1 MVAGPA
7 FLQLPA
13 LRVEGIV
20 IFPHFQHL
28 LSPEDDQR
36 LVQRQPQHLVRRQ
49 ELALPDGVRLPVL
62 RCVIRYPPGVELLR
76 LAGYGYADLAGAVGD
91 ELRRQLVGAA
101 QEELGVA
108 VADDLLPLVQRVAVL
123 HLGQVLE
130 DAADGELP
138 GADGADLLC
147 QVCDGAAAVGEL
159 VRQDMHR
166 HREPP
171 AFPVPVRV
179 AHQLDEHEGHEQG
192 GEEVEGGVLIRGDA
206 EVRALLMARLRQ
218 ADLVVAGDLPNQ
230 PVLEY
235 LQPCPQPDDDTAA
248 HRVGC
253 LAEDVVGRLCRVG
266 DREQVEEAVQL
277 LFAAHGQQLV
287 HLPDV
292 LPLRRE
298 PLVHIQHECL
308 QKVHLRIVPEPVT
321 LW

>member
-1 MVAGPA
+1 MVTGPA

-13 LRVEGIV
+13 LRVEGVV
-20 IFPHFQHL
+20 IFPHLQHL
-28 LSPEDDQR
+28 LPPEDDQR

-49 ELALPDGVRLPVL
+49 ELALPDGVRLPVF
-62 RCVIRYPPGVELLR
+62 RRVVGYPPGVELLR
-76 LAGYGYADLAGAVGD
+76 LAGHGYADLAGAVGD
-91 ELRRQLVGAA
+91 ELRRQFVGAA
-101 QEELGVA
+101 QEELGVT
-108 VADDLLPLVQRVAVL
+108 VADDLLPLVQRIAVL

-159 VRQDMHR
+159 VRQDVYR
-166 HREPP
+166 DREPP
-171 AFPVPVRV
+171 ALPIFIRV

-192 GEEVEGGVLIRGDA
+192 GEEIESGVLVRSDA
-206 EVRALLMARLRQ
+206 EVCALLIAWLRQ
-218 ADLVVAGDLPNQ
+218 ADLVVAGDLPDQ

-235 LQPCPQPDDDTAA
+235 LQPCPQPDDDAAA

-266 DREQVEEAVQL
+266 DREQVEEAVKL
-277 LFAAHGQQLV
+277 LFTAHGQQLV
-287 HLPDV
+287 HLPDI

-298 PLVHIQHECL
+298 PLVHIQHEGL